1 VRQVRLR
8 QKSRV
13 VAYRDF
19 GRKFE
24 FIAGD
29 FKPTAYHA
37 RARSSPVKLFNSW
50 QFLCGHHPVN
60 GDH

>member
-1 VRQVRLR
+1 LTIPVIRQVRLR

-29 FKPTAYHA
+29 FKPTAYYA
-37 RARSSPVKLFNSW
+37 RARPSTAKHVSSW
-50 QFLCGHHPVN
+50 
-60 GDH
+60 

>member
-1 VRQVRLR
+1 MVRLGDHGGSFAAWQVRLG

-37 RARSSPVKLFNSW
+37 GARLLPVK
-50 QFLCGHHPVN
+50 
-60 GDH
+60 